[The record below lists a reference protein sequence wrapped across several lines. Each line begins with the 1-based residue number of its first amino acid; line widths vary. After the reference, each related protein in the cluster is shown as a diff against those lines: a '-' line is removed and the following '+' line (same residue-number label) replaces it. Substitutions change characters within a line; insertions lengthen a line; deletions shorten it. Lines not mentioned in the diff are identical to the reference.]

1 MNVKDLSLY
10 KENGSDY
17 LSAVIQYED
26 ENGFYEA
33 AVPKIAFPTLN
44 NIQLNQE
51 CYYDKWGHPYKYV
64 SVDFGSFTL
73 QVIPD
78 IKGTFFTVNCLE
90 EKVRQ
95 MTLAEIE
102 KELGYKIE
110 LKKDK

>member
-1 MNVKDLSLY
+1 MHIKDLSMY
-10 KENGSDY
+10 KENDQYY

-26 ENGFYEA
+26 ENGFYEVT
-33 AVPKIAFPTLN
+33 VPKITFPISK
-44 NIQLNQE
+44 NIQFNQE
-51 CYYDKWGHPYKYV
+51 CVYDEWRHPYTSA

-78 IKGTFFTVNCLE
+78 AKGIFFTVNCLE
-90 EKVRQ
+90 EKRRK

-110 LKKDK
+110 LKEN